1 MENYTD
7 AAESRFD
14 DLNAFIKEERKVGSI
29 HMGGIYIECL
39 LQTAQTQQSG
49 L

>member
-14 DLNAFIKEERKVGSI
+14 DLNACHI
-29 HMGGIYIECL
+29 L